1 MDYDVLLIWTAMTMA
16 HFGCFR
22 SGEFTINGPFDSN
35 IHLCRND
42 VTFQNVLSNYYMIVH
57 LKVSKTD
64 RNNKGVDVTIGC
76 TGKPI
81 CAYCSMLRFCLAR
94 DLHSNHIQPLFIYP
108 DAKVLSRH
116 LFVTLTKQYI
126 SQIGLNSEL
135 YSGHSFR
142 IGGATSAALSGL
154 NDWQIKKL
162 GRWNSNVYLRYIQPS
177 NQYFPQ
183 STHM

>member
-1 MDYDVLLIWTAMTMA
+1 MTMA

-42 VTFQNVLSNYYMIVH
+42 VTFHNVLSNYYMIVH

-64 RNNKGVDVTIGC
+64 RNNKGVDVAIGC

-81 CAYCSMLRFCLAR
+81 CAYCSMLRSCLAR
-94 DLHSNHIQPLFIYP
+94 DLHTSHKQPLFIYP

-135 YSGHSFR
+135 
-142 IGGATSAALSGL
+142 
-154 NDWQIKKL
+154 
-162 GRWNSNVYLRYIQPS
+162 
-177 NQYFPQ
+177 
-183 STHM
+183 